1 MRLLLSPGGRSCPVT
16 RPARPVRPALFLRAG
31 LPVLL
36 ALILAGCGAAT
47 PTTAPPPPA
56 SAATATPVAPTTAPT
71 TAPTIAPT
79 IVPTPAPTGAPAT
92 EAPAG
97 ATAAATPAPGGAT
110 FTNPVLRS
118 DFPDPFVLKVG
129 NLYYAYATGR
139 LGINLQWATSPDL
152 VHWSLKGGALPALPS
167 WAQIGGNFVWAPEVM
182 PIGGKYVMYYTA
194 RDKASNKQCVGVA
207 VSDTPDGRFKDSN
220 DHALVCQVDEGGTID
235 PDPFRDGDKL
245 YLYFK
250 NDGNCCGRTTY
261 IYVQELSPDGQ
272 QVVGQP
278 KQLVSNDEYWEGHV
292 VEAPTMFKHD
302 GKYYLFFSANDYGG
316 GDYAVGYAACDS
328 PTGPCQDAP
337 ENPIL
342 KSRLDPPL
350 VLGPGH
356 QALIQVG
363 EQTWIVYHAWETVA
377 GGRGDSRFM
386 WIDRVNWADGK
397 PQVQGPT
404 TDPQPIP

>member
-1 MRLLLSPGGRSCPVT
+1 MRLLLSPGGRPGP
-16 RPARPVRPALFLRAG
+16 PARAPWPARFLRAG

-36 ALILAGCGAAT
+36 ALILAGCGEAT
-47 PTTAPPPPA
+47 PTGAPPSP
-56 SAATATPVAPTTAPT
+56 SAATATPAAPAAATPTVAAPTTAPT
-71 TAPTIAPT
+71 TA
-79 IVPTPAPTGAPAT
+79 AT
-92 EAPAG
+92 VG
-97 ATAAATPAPGGAT
+97 ATAAATPAAGAGT

-118 DFPDPFVLKVG
+118 DFPDPFVLKVD
-129 NLYYAYATGR
+129 NLYYAYATNAKGKNIQR
-139 LGINLQWATSPDL
+139 ATSPDL
-152 VHWSLKGGALPALPS
+152 VHWSLKGDAMPALPS
-167 WAQIGGNFVWAPEVM
+167 WAQIGGNYVWAPEVM

-220 DHALVCQVDEGGTID
+220 DHPLVCQVDEGGTID

-261 IYVQELSPDGQ
+261 IYAQELSPDGQ

-278 KQLVSNDEYWEGHV
+278 AQLVSNDEYWEGHV

-302 GKYYLFFSANDYGG
+302 GKYYLFYSANDYGG
-316 GDYAVGYAACDS
+316 ADYAVGYATCES

-356 QALIQVG
+356 QTLIQVG
-363 EQTWIVYHAWETVA
+363 DQTWIVYHAWEAVA

-386 WIDRVNWADGK
+386 WIDRVNWPDGK

-404 TDPQPIP
+404 TGPQPLP